1 MSDRELAEIV
11 ATLSIAEREALV
23 LRYWRR
29 GDFTPLPIANSLART
44 SRGERG
50 GGAEAR

>member
-11 ATLSIAEREALV
+11 ATLSLAEREALV

-29 GDFTPLPIANSLART
+29 GDFTPLEIANSLAQAG
-44 SRGERG
+44 RGQR
-50 GGAEAR
+50 AADAR